1 MPSSIHENFIA
12 SGGEYIHTVMD
23 EIPNPGSTISLI
35 THAQVRYEG
44 TLDLI
49 QMQPEES
56 SITLANGEE
65 LSYMLLKNVQWKRSH
80 CSDLSCLA
88 ATNLQAIYVVVHG
101 HATHLRPRFSTMNCQ
116 LGYALP

>member
-1 MPSSIHENFIA
+1 MPSSFHESFVA
-12 SGGEYIHTVMD
+12 SGGEYIHAVMD

-65 LSYMLLKNVQWKRSH
+65 VSYLLLKIVQWKRSH

-88 ATNLQAIYVVVHG
+88 ATKVHAI
-101 HATHLRPRFSTMNCQ
+101 Q
-116 LGYALP
+116 K